1 MYNIAIPNML
11 NGVSQQPPQVR
22 FPTQCEELVNGYAS
36 PTESLTKR
44 YPTEAVADFT
54 GNGDTEGKGKLHI
67 IDRGEGVEAY
77 AIMLKDDGITAWDL
91 VNNAVVPVNLP
102 SGGNYSYLGGGSVN
116 NLERDLTLTTIADY
130 TFVCNR
136 NKTIAM
142 TNDTIAERDPEA
154 FVWVKTGNYG
164 TTYTITVEL
173 LDSSGS
179 TVGSTLVVNQKTLH
193 PDSSGTTASVDGYL
207 DVGGATI
214 DGEFFPEGTS
224 VIDTRLIAAQLTVL
238 LNNNFAAPSN
248 FSDLTATR
256 TDYGIHIVL
265 NTNNPANPTV
275 VDFRVSV
282 GDGLSGEGL
291 RAVGEEVQAFEYL
304 PVIAPDGIVTK
315 IEGLPEVNEDDY
327 YVKFEANV
335 QGETG
340 EGVWVETVA
349 PGLSYRLDSATMPH
363 ALIRKFDGNGDPYFM
378 FTPIDGSA
386 DANEVFWD
394 DRLVGDLVSN
404 PNPSF
409 VGAEI
414 SSIFSYQGRLG
425 ILSGEAVSVS
435 EAGNFFNFFRTTVV
449 SLLDSDPID
458 VYSAYPQVTKFRYGI
473 PLGNRLI
480 LFSNKAQMVLTSPD
494 TELLTP
500 RTVILEPAGQYE
512 AVADCMPAQVDQEI
526 YFPFK
531 RGDNYT
537 GVRDMVVNIQ
547 DASLIAAPEVTA
559 HVPKYILGLPKAMK
573 ASPFDRTLVVLTEQ
587 DQSALYVYK
596 WYDQGNE
603 RVQSSWSKWTFPGVA
618 IQSVGWY
625 ESRLILYVFNPD
637 SQTYGLREIDLRE
650 NRLDEDSGLTVRL
663 DNRRYFS
670 DTSSNTIVIPGV
682 TSVAQPSLESNTFRF
697 GSAGATGAIELTATI
712 EPLVVNPGST
722 VIFPRFV
729 GPASQTTLPN
739 LPQTILEQPD
749 VSSYPVPVKTG
760 VTIRSF
766 LGFTATRP
774 SGDDP
779 GTRQFSIRVKTD
791 QSSPFYVN
799 IGDPEFDPQYSAGTG
814 IYSSNTS
821 KTVYIGGYTYELFY
835 AFSWGEPSTVDVGTG
850 LATWSLSG
858 YLELRCVDGPGAF
871 RSVSLG
877 IRTGCSS
884 PAQANT
890 TFGID
895 SCFSEVEYTNLSEEP
910 VFFGGAADPAS
921 PLIPGDSVVYASGPN
936 AGQQVEEVSRVY
948 DNVSGNTTI
957 TLSGTGGASV
967 FHGNPYEFRYRF
979 SQPYFRIGSQNSSLG
994 SGRFQIRNMNVNYD
1008 ESGPFRA
1015 EVSAVN
1021 PLVNST
1027 YVYER
1032 GSTVNSSFVNAPLES
1047 GTMRIPVMGVS
1058 EQFNVDLINDTP
1070 YPSKF
1075 TSAEVE
1081 ATYSGRYRRLGV

>member
-116 NLERDLTLTTIADY
+116 DLERDLTLTTIADY

-193 PDSSGTTASVDGYL
+193 PDSSGIPTSVDGYL
-207 DVGGATI
+207 DASGATI

-291 RAVGEEVQAFEYL
+291 RVIGEEVQAFEYL

-386 DANEVFWD
+386 DANDVFWD

-663 DNRRYFS
+663 DNRRYFAN
-670 DTSSNTIVIPGV
+670 TSSNQIVVDGV
-682 TSVAQPSLESNTFRF
+682 TNVGQPSQESVFFRF
-697 GSAGATGAIELTATI
+697 GSIGAVGGTGSIELTGTF
-712 EPLVVNPGST
+712 PPT
-722 VIFPRFV
+722 VITPGTPNALLPEV
-729 GPASQTTLPN
+729 QGPALTSTLPN
-739 LPQTILEQPD
+739 LTQEFLEVPYVSGYAVPMRTGITAQTFLEF
-749 VSSYPVPVKTG
+749 S
-760 VTIRSF
+760 
-766 LGFTATRP
+766 ATRSSP
-774 SGDDP
+774 DAISQ
-779 GTRQFSIRVKTD
+779 RQFSVYVSTD
-791 QSSPFYVN
+791 NGSYSINISDSRFGNSTSPPSGFT
-799 IGDPEFDPQYSAGTG
+799 GT
-814 IYSSNTS
+814 YSSE
-821 KTVYIGGYTYELFY
+821 KAATVFVNGYELEIEY
-835 AFSWGEPSTVDVGTG
+835 LFSWTEPDTTTTMSFQGSVTVK
-850 LATWSLSG
+850 
-858 YLELRCVDGPGAF
+858 CVDGPDVFTNVRA
-871 RSVSLG
+871 G
-877 IRTGCSS
+877 ILSGVTGEDAQSTTFATNSCSS
-884 PAQANT
+884 QVYYNN
-890 TFGID
+890 
-895 SCFSEVEYTNLSEEP
+895 FSQHP
-910 VFFGGAADPAS
+910 VSFGGQSESAS
-921 PLIPGDSVVYASGPN
+921 PLIPGDIVVYASGPN

-948 DNVSGNTTI
+948 DDVSGNTTI

-979 SQPYFRIGSQNSSLG
+979 SQPYFRIGSQTSSLG

-1081 ATYSGRYRRLGV
+1081 ATYSGRYRRI